1 MRRCRSWLA
10 AVTACGVCLGAGAP
24 ALSQT
29 AKQSSV
35 AARARPDYDPIGL
48 QLGTLLSTVLGGP
61 EEGYEA
67 LNSFLVLPKFAVEGE
82 FTDNVFNAE
91 TKTVSDKIISFK
103 PSFDITSDWV
113 NHALAVSG
121 EATVGRHFRANNENF
136 EDYKGSVKG
145 RLDVAAQ
152 SNVTAGITHERKHE
166 KRGTPDDPGVTFG
179 PTISFDT
186 TFELDGE
193 FSTEPLI
200 ARVESEAKRTD
211 VLDNGSE
218 NNDDRDVWE
227 FVIRPRLGYEF
238 FEDTALFAQPGFTAR
253 VFDVKVDDDGFD
265 RDSREYELLGGLT
278 YDFSDVTYADIGVG
292 LAHTRFDDPTFKPQ
306 TRVTFEG
313 TSIWNVTDLVTIT
326 SATRRTSSVTVTR
339 TQTSVISTMSFE
351 LAADWEAR
359 DNLLV
364 NVGVGFSSSDFEG
377 EEETDGAE
385 ARQDNV
391 FTFGV
396 SARYLIGQNL
406 FANAEYNLTRRDSNE
421 VGSSFTTNRFLM
433 RVGVQL

>member
-1 MRRCRSWLA
+1 MRRWQSWLA
-10 AVTACGVCLGAGAP
+10 AVMACGICLGASAP

-35 AARARPDYDPIGL
+35 TARARPDYDPIGL
-48 QLGTLLSTVLGGP
+48 QLGTLLSTALGGP

-67 LNSFLVLPKFAVEGE
+67 LNSFLVSPKFAVEGAY
-82 FTDNVFNAE
+82 TDNVFNAE
-91 TKTVSDKIISFK
+91 TDKVPDKIISFK
-103 PSFDITSDWV
+103 PSLDITSDWV
-113 NHALAVSG
+113 NHGLAVSG

-145 RLDVAAQ
+145 QLDVAAQ
-152 SNVTAGITHERKHE
+152 SNITAGITHERKHG
-166 KRGTPDDPGVTFG
+166 KRGSPDDPGVTFG

-186 TFELDGE
+186 TFELGGE
-193 FSTEPLI
+193 LSTEPLI
-200 ARVESEAKRTD
+200 ARVESSAKRTD

-218 NNDDRDVWE
+218 NNDDRDQWE
-227 FVIRPRLGYEF
+227 LVIRPRLGYEF
-238 FEDTALFAQPGFTAR
+238 FEDTALFAQPRFTAR
-253 VFDVKVDDDGFD
+253 VFDVRVDDDGFD

-292 LAHTRFDDPTFKPQ
+292 VAQTRFDDPTFKPE
-306 TRVTFEG
+306 TRFSLEG
-313 TSIWNVTDLVTIT
+313 TSIWNVTELVTIT

-364 NVGVGFSSSDFEG
+364 NVGVGFSSSGFEG
-377 EEETDGAE
+377 EETGGVE
-385 ARQDNV
+385 ARQDNQ
-391 FTFGV
+391 FIFRAA
-396 SARYLIGQNL
+396 ARYLIGQNL
-406 FANAEYNLTRRDSNE
+406 FASAEYSLVRRDSNE
-421 VGSSFTTNRFLM
+421 AGSSFTTNRFLM
-433 RVGVQL
+433 RIGVQL